1 MDLLGGYGSDD
12 TSSSSDED
20 TTPAAPPSTVSPYH
34 PPSSA
39 VASLNSSEP
48 VESSR
53 RTRGKRLVS
62 LHAVLPPHILNQLTK
77 GAASGGMDSDEEEEE
92 VANRPTQDSKRHTTV
107 IGKDEGLSSFL
118 SELKSAPT
126 TTFRGGGAAEK
137 KPSSSEPLGRAFTTT
152 QTVVVSRTKG
162 EEVMDVHAKQ
172 PEPALQSNHSE
183 SERDPE
189 TTTKPLAYA
198 GRPAA
203 PRPSSSVNVPRPG
216 TSSHPIVSAPLPAP
230 LPTMMTEQPRQQFS
244 QYQLE
249 PDEEESKIDPRLA
262 KKRSRKEMEK
272 ALRAG
277 NLDALQGVA
286 TVEAEA
292 SVYIPQ
298 EETYRVPTSG
308 ITKVAPVSMYDPK
321 AGSDVMQVG
330 ATGKQRGKHQINT
343 LLASAASLELQR
355 ARAIGTSGGK
365 SKRADAK
372 RKYGW

>member
-12 TSSSSDED
+12 TTSSSDED
-20 TTPAAPPSTVSPYH
+20 ATPAAPPPSTVSPFQ
-34 PPSSA
+34 PPLSA
-39 VASLNSSEP
+39 VASLKSSEP

-62 LHAVLPPHILNQLTK
+62 LHAVLPPYIFDQLTK
-77 GAASGGMDSDEEEEE
+77 DAATEGMDSDEEEEE
-92 VANRPTQDSKRHTTV
+92 AASQPTQDLKRHSTV

-126 TTFRGGGAAEK
+126 TTFKGDGTAKK
-137 KPSSSEPLGRAFTTT
+137 KPSSSGPLGRAFTTT
-152 QTVVVSRTKG
+152 QTVVVSRTKN
-162 EEVMDVHAKQ
+162 EEVVDVHAKQ
-172 PEPALQSNHSE
+172 SEPALHSNDSVSEGDAQTTPKQS
-183 SERDPE
+183 
-189 TTTKPLAYA
+189 AYTS
-198 GRPAA
+198 RPAA
-203 PRPSSSVNVPRPG
+203 PQPLSSASVPRPDM
-216 TSSHPIVSAPLPAP
+216 SSHPIVSPR
-230 LPTMMTEQPRQQFS
+230 LPTMLTEQPRQPSS
-244 QYQLE
+244 QYQPE
-249 PDEEESKIDPRLA
+249 PDEEEPKIDPRLA

-277 NLDALQGVA
+277 NLDALHGVA

-292 SVYIPQ
+292 SVYVPQ
-298 EETYRVPTSG
+298 EETYRVVTSG
-308 ITKVAPVSMYDPK
+308 ITRVAPVGMYDPK

-330 ATGKQRGKHQINT
+330 ATGKQRGKHQINA

>member
-12 TSSSSDED
+12 ASSSGDED
-20 TTPAAPPSTVSPYH
+20 TTPAGPRSSVSPYQPH
-34 PPSSA
+34 SST
-39 VASLNSSEP
+39 VASLKSSEP
-48 VESSR
+48 VEGSR

-62 LHAVLPPHILNQLTK
+62 LHAVLPPHILDQLTK
-77 GAASGGMDSDEEEEE
+77 GVATGGLDSDEEEEE
-92 VANRPTQDSKRHTTV
+92 VASRPIQDSKRHATV

-126 TTFRGGGAAEK
+126 TTFLGGGAVEK
-137 KPSSSEPLGRAFTTT
+137 KPASLEPLGQAFTTT
-152 QTVVVSRTKG
+152 QTVVVSRTKND
-162 EEVMDVHAKQ
+162 EVMDVHAKQ
-172 PEPALQSNHSE
+172 PEPALQAKYMVS
-183 SERDPE
+183 E
-189 TTTKPLAYA
+189 TTPKPSAHVA
-198 GRPAA
+198 RPAA
-203 PRPSSSVNVPRPG
+203 PRPSSSVSVPRPG
-216 TSSHPIVSAPLPAP
+216 MSSRPIVSAPLP
-230 LPTMMTEQPRQQFS
+230 TMTTEQPRQQFA
-244 QYQLE
+244 QYQHE
-249 PDEEESKIDPRLA
+249 PYEEESKIDPRIV

-292 SVYIPQ
+292 SVYVPQ

-321 AGSDVMQVG
+321 AGSDVMQAG